1 MRERCVRDAQHFV
14 VVLVNAHLEVEAGE
28 LAQMA
33 ARVGILGAKN
43 RTHLEHALEISRDRH
58 LLVQLRRLREARRAP
73 EVIGAEDLGPAFG
86 LARDELGR
94 VDLDKAALEQ
104 RLRAPRS
111 LRFSR
116 APSGRTQRA
125 SVGAYLAKE
134 SAHARLD
141 AHDGVVRGY
150 AQVQPSVV
158 EALLL
163 ADARERPVGVL
174 RGVDFLL
181 RPRRVF
187 EQEREHVR
195 SARDAIAPLELQLDV
210 RLRARLDARLDERAL
225 DVDDTLER
233 QLREPL
239 PRRERA
245 CVKRGRKHGARPE
258 RARARARAP

>member
-1 MRERCVRDAQHFV
+1 MHGSSEKRTGSDANCARARARHRWGGAARGARARAHLLADHGKLARVPALETREDVRERCVRDAQHFV

-33 ARVGILGAKN
+33 ARVGVLGAKN
-43 RTHLEHALEISRDRH
+43 WTHLEHALEIGRDRH

-141 AHDGVVRGY
+141 AHDGVVRGN
-150 AQVQPSVV
+150 AQVQPTVV
-158 EALLL
+158 EALFL
-163 ADARERPVGVL
+163 ADARERPLGVL
-174 RGVDFLL
+174 RGIDFFLGS
-181 RPRRVF
+181 RRVF
-187 EQEREHVR
+187 E
-195 SARDAIAPLELQLDV
+195 
-210 RLRARLDARLDERAL
+210 
-225 DVDDTLER
+225 
-233 QLREPL
+233 
-239 PRRERA
+239 
-245 CVKRGRKHGARPE
+245 
-258 RARARARAP
+258 